1 MSAIHY
7 FQVPFQGTT
16 IHAESTFGC
25 NGHILMLH
33 GGGKD
38 RTVFYKYRDL
48 LRTLGFGTTMF
59 DF

>member
-1 MSAIHY
+1 VQWTYPDASWRR
-7 FQVPFQGTT
+7 Q
-16 IHAESTFGC
+16 
-25 NGHILMLH
+25 
-33 GGGKD
+33 D